1 LNRSIVQLEQTALN
15 LLRVAFAQGWQTD
28 DLMIDYA
35 AEAMGEGH
43 RALIGRVH
51 ARHFKIY
58 APN

>member
-1 LNRSIVQLEQTALN
+1 MTRSRDQLEQTALN
-15 LLRVAFAQGWQTD
+15 LLRVAFAQGWRTD
-28 DLMIDYA
+28 DLLIDYT
-35 AEAMGEGH
+35 AEAMGEEH